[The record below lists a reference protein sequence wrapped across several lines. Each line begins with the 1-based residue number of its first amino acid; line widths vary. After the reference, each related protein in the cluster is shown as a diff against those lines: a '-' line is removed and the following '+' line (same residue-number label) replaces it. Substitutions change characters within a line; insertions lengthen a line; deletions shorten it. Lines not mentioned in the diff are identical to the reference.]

1 MQCGKCGAVLDVGM
15 KFCPECGTPLVKSNT
30 NMSNLAL
37 FQITENEKR
46 QYSIIVNRN
55 EILFNGEFWYL
66 KDKEFVSN
74 KNKSDKAL
82 IKNFMGMGYL
92 AKRSPRKCI
101 LFVIVG
107 SMLELVKAIID
118 KLSDWVDE
126 ANNYLQWI
134 DKSISLP
141 DWMNYTMNT
150 LAIICILLAIVYF
163 FSKKKVIEISFTD
176 KRICVPQNSMTSNEY
191 HTLYQSIINAK
202 NMK

>member
-1 MQCGKCGAVLDVGM
+1 MYCVKCGAALDSEM
-15 KFCPECGTPLVKSNT
+15 KFCPECGTLLVQPNIDLSNPT
-30 NMSNLAL
+30 L
-37 FQITENEKR
+37 FQIMENENRK
-46 QYSIIVNRN
+46 YSIAVNRN
-55 EILFNGEFWYL
+55 EVIFNGKFWYL
-66 KDKEFVSN
+66 NDKEFVSN
-74 KNKSDKAL
+74 KNKSDRAL
-82 IKNFMGMGYL
+82 ISNFMGMGYL

-126 ANNYLQWI
+126 VNNYLQWF

-150 LAIICILLAIVYF
+150 LAIICVLLAIVYF

>member
-15 KFCPECGTPLVKSNT
+15 KFCPECGTPLVQPNT

-74 KNKSDKAL
+74 KNKSDRAL
-82 IKNFMGMGYL
+82 ISNFMGMGYL

-126 ANNYLQWI
+126 VNNYLQWF

-150 LAIICILLAIVYF
+150 LAIICVLLAIVYF